1 MTIGALVAFN
11 MLAGRVSGP
20 LVQMVTMV
28 HEYQEVALA
37 VKMLGEV
44 MNQKPEREGNRE
56 GLAAGT
62 RRARSNSRTFRSA
75 TARRRAGAR

>member
-20 LVQMVTMV
+20 LVQLVTMV

-44 MNQKPEREGNRE
+44 MNQKPG
-56 GLAAGT
+56 
-62 RRARSNSRTFRSA
+62 
-75 TARRRAGAR
+75 ARRQSRGTAA